1 MTVAAFDTLKAAEAL
16 AEAGIEELHARAI
29 AHTMRD
35 AVTEGVATRTGLAT
49 LETRLTVR
57 FVGIAIGIVIANG
70 AATVAAVV
78 ALVKLLP

>member
-1 MTVAAFDTLKAAEAL
+1 MTGAAFDTLKAAEAL

-57 FVGIAIGIVIANG
+57 FVAIGIVIANG